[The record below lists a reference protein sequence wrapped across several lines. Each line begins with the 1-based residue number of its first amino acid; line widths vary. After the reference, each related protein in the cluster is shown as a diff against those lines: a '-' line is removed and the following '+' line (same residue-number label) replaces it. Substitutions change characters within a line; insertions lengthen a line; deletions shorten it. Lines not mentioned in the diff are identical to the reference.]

1 MIKLTRVKK
10 KAIEYPLELACHC
23 QVDTDNELVL
33 NLI

>member
-1 MIKLTRVKK
+1 MIKLTRVK
-10 KAIEYPLELACHC
+10 KAIEYPLELACDC